1 MTFDITD
8 FILKDGVK
16 HWLWVFGS
24 VCGALFLASLL
35 LSYVV
40 SGVKGFSSVFKT
52 ISGGITDL
60 YAFSIKRVLAI
71 ASLTIKEVVRKKTLM
86 VFVVFAV
93 LFMFGGWFLTG
104 STGSRDDLEVK
115 NFISFALTTT
125 SWLILPVS
133 LLMSCWGVPE
143 DIKARS
149 IHTIVTKPARRLEI
163 VIGRIVGYVI
173 VGTGVLIIM
182 GIAGNIWVHR
192 QVQASEKAQKAL
204 FCRVPLYGDMSF
216 FDSEGKQTEGIHVGD
231 VWDYR
236 RYIKGATQSTALWEF
251 EKVTPDILI
260 KDTLK
265 IEARFEAFRTHKG
278 HMKEGLLCQ
287 VFLENPVNRKRVKLP
302 VFHINE
308 FTQNII
314 RINRK
319 LKHYDEIEKKYVELD
334 LIDDMVFDNDIDN
347 KKNILRVGVRC
358 IDPGQYIGMAQAD
371 MFIRYPDRSFDV
383 GYSKAIVGIWLMMV
397 LIVSM
402 GVSAS
407 CFLKGPVATLLTF
420 SFLLVGQGGFRQF
433 LNEFVDKQVLGGG
446 PVESIIRIVTHYN
459 QVKELEEG
467 ATKMVAETIDKA
479 FFYFLRVAHQIIPD
493 FSSFKMTPFVVN
505 GFDVSWGSALAPSI
519 AITFAYV
526 IPCVLIG
533 YFSLKSR
540 ELESK

>member
-24 VCGALFLASLL
+24 VCGALLLASLL

-40 SGVKGFSSVFKT
+40 TGMKGPGKVIKT
-52 ISGGITDL
+52 ILGGVSDL
-60 YAFSIKRVLAI
+60 YALSLKRVFAI
-71 ASLTIKEVVRKKTLM
+71 ASLTIKEVIRKKTLV
-86 VFVVFAV
+86 VFIVFAV

-104 STGSRDDLEVK
+104 STGARGDLEVK

-133 LLMSCWGVPE
+133 LLMSCWGIPE

-149 IHTIVTKPARRLEI
+149 IHTVVTKPARRLEI
-163 VIGRIVGYVI
+163 VIGRILGYVV

-182 GIAGNIWVHR
+182 GFAGNIWVHR
-192 QVQASEKAQKAL
+192 QVQKSEEAQKAL

-216 FDSEGKQTEGIHVGD
+216 FDSEGKQSEGIHVGD

-251 EKVTPDILI
+251 EKVTSDILVND
-260 KDTLK
+260 KLK

-278 HMKEGLLCQ
+278 QMKEGLLCQ
-287 VFLENPVNRKRVKLP
+287 VFLENPVTRKRVKLP

-319 LKHYDEIEKKYVELD
+319 LKHYDEKEKKYVELD
-334 LIDDMVFDNDIDN
+334 LIDDMVFDNDIN
-347 KKNILRVGVRC
+347 KKENILRVGVRC

-467 ATKMVAETIDKA
+467 ATKMVAEVIDSG
-479 FFYFLRVAHQIIPD
+479 FFYFLRIAHQIIPD

-519 AITFAYV
+519 AITIAYV

-540 ELESK
+540 ELETK